1 MRKSVQGSLSR
12 SLISELWLRRGV
24 RKEEER
30 ERWVGVEGGERK
42 SEKIQK
48 INCFQFNIHG

>member
-24 RKEEER
+24 RKDEER
-30 ERWVGVEGGERK
+30 EERVEEGER
-42 SEKIQK
+42 EKEK
-48 INCFQFNIHG
+48 KFRK